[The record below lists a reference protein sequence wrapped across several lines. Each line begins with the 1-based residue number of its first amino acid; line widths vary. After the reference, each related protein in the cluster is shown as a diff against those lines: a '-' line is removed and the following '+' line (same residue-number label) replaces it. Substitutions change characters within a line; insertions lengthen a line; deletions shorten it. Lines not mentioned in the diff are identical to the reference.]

1 MIAEFD
7 DSRPLSASPEGM
19 GREERIVWQG
29 APDWRSLALRSLR
42 MREVAAYFLLI
53 MAWRFGAEIA
63 AGNGLV
69 AALSSGGWPLALG
82 LPVLGFLGLY
92 ARLVARSTL
101 YTVTT
106 ERLVLRIGV
115 ALPMT
120 VTVPLALVQSLNLR
134 LNPDRTGDITIA
146 VLPEQRLS
154 YVVLW
159 PHARPWRIGRPEA
172 ALRAV
177 PNAEAVSIAI
187 SRVLARQAGQ
197 VEPAALAGQSA
208 PASGA
213 RDTSHTTGSL
223 ASAAG

>member
-7 DSRPLSASPEGM
+7 DSRPFSASPEGM

-53 MAWRFGAEIA
+53 MAWRFGTEIA
-63 AGNGLV
+63 TGNGLE
-69 AALSSGGWPLALG
+69 AAFSSAGWPFALG
-82 LPVLGFLGLY
+82 LPVLGFLALY

-106 ERLVLRIGV
+106 ERLVMRIGV

-120 VTVPLALVQSLNLR
+120 VTVPLSLVQSMDLR
-134 LNPDRTGDITIA
+134 LNPDRTGDITIS

-154 YVVLW
+154 YIVLW

-172 ALRAV
+172 SLRAV
-177 PNAEAVSIAI
+177 PDAQAISTAI
-187 SRVLARQAGQ
+187 SRALARQAGQ
-197 VEPAALAGQSA
+197 AEPAAPAGQSA
-208 PASGA
+208 PAA
-213 RDTSHTTGSL
+213 RAPESTQTSGSL